1 MKFKKIFSTLLS
13 ALTVFS
19 VSSFCSIFANEIDD
33 AELLYTRMTEFLSKN
48 NDVTPEKID
57 DVCKEFMGGK
67 IPEENLLGEKDF
79 EEKSIGNTILYRGVA
94 TKEYADEFK
103 RGNIFLSCF
112 GVRGSGIYTTTSLDC
127 AKSFADKQNFND
139 TVIKAFISKDNSKIL
154 DNDYLEKLRKIII
167 ENHSEE
173 FGEFENKYSN
183 EYIFDSASEYINKAV
198 EEAQQKLDEMNL
210 SEEDYVKEEEKVFKE
225 VGNKLEK
232 DPVFQKLRAEREKYY
247 TSNKAY
253 VWFNSGLLA
262 KLMGFDILY
271 TNGSLRNFFI
281 GNEEEYLIV
290 TPDILNVLDDSSGTF
305 SRE

>member
-1 MKFKKIFSTLLS
+1 MKFKKVFSTF
-13 ALTVFS
+13 FS
-19 VSSFCSIFANEIDD
+19 VLTIFTVSGFCNTFASEVDD
-33 AELLYTRMTEFLSKN
+33 AELLYTKMTVFLSKHK
-48 NDVTPEKID
+48 DVDPEKID

-79 EEKSIGNTILYRGVA
+79 KEKSIGNIILYRGVT

-103 RGNIFLSCF
+103 RGKIFLSCF

-183 EYIFDSASEYINKAV
+183 EYIFDSASEYINKAF
-198 EEAQQKLDEMNL
+198 EEAQKKLDEMNL
-210 SEEDYVKEEEKVFKE
+210 SEEDYVKEEEKVLKE

-232 DPVFQKLRAEREKYY
+232 DPVFQKLRAERKKYY

-290 TPDILNVLDDSSGTF
+290 NPNVLKVLQA
-305 SRE
+305 